1 MNERDLAA
9 HARRAK
15 TKPSTK
21 PSKTKAP
28 APPPPAARMGR
39 PSLISGK
46 GARIAFRCPA
56 ALRAKLEARADA
68 LGVSLSDAVALV
80 LQAGLDAA

>member
-1 MNERDLAA
+1 MT
-9 HARRAK
+9 K
-15 TKPSTK
+15 TKTSKPSTK

-28 APPPPAARMGR
+28 APPVVRMGR
-39 PSLISGK
+39 PSVVAGK